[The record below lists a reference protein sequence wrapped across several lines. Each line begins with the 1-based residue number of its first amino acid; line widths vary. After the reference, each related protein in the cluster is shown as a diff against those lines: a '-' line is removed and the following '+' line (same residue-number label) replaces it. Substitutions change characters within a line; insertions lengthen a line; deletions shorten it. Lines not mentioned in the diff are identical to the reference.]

1 MSTIH
6 VSMSVQNDTKK
17 LFQLFFLTGT
27 LEERL
32 AVKNAAKAS
41 LKERAVEEYEHEV
54 SVCNLCL

>member
-1 MSTIH
+1 M
-6 VSMSVQNDTKK
+6 
-17 LFQLFFLTGT
+17 LCFLIET

-41 LKERAVEEYEHEV
+41 LRERAVEEYEHEV